1 MKMSLKKMSLKKKL
15 SLGFLIAVIGSIIIA
30 SSISNYMINNR
41 FNEYLVQEHKNKIN
55 QIIVAIED
63 MYKEDKGFQALKYD
77 EIKRYAVLNELYI
90 EIKDKKGSK
99 IFTSGDD
106 HLKHRSMMNSMMGH
120 GMGNMMGK
128 MKNLDLG
135 DYKEEEQWLKKNNVT
150 FGKITIGYFGTSY
163 LSNGALTFKRTLNH
177 SFIVSMVITFILG
190 LILSW
195 ILSKQLSK
203 PLVKI
208 KEIANTM
215 RMGNLNIR
223 SNIKS
228 NTTEIQELS
237 NSINYLAETLQQQ
250 EDLRKR
256 LTSDMAHE
264 IRTPIT
270 TLKTHVEAII
280 DGIWEPT
287 EERLQVFYEELE
299 RLTNLVNNLRNI
311 SKLEKAETVVNKT
324 NLNITKEIEKVVE
337 TFNPLYEKSGFKIV
351 IKLEK
356 DVYGFID
363 KDKLK
368 QIMHN
373 LLSNSHKYLNE
384 DGLVKVSLSKGKD
397 KIFIKVEDNGEGIPK
412 EDLPHIFER
421 FYRSDVSRNK
431 TTGGTGLGL
440 TITKTLVEA
449 HGGHIRVESKMGV
462 GTKFIIEIKTT
473 L

>member
-1 MKMSLKKMSLKKKL
+1 
-15 SLGFLIAVIGSIIIA
+15 
-30 SSISNYMINNR
+30 
-41 FNEYLVQEHKNKIN
+41 
-55 QIIVAIED
+55 
-63 MYKEDKGFQALKYD
+63 
-77 EIKRYAVLNELYI
+77 
-90 EIKDKKGSK
+90 
-99 IFTSGDD
+99 
-106 HLKHRSMMNSMMGH
+106 
-120 GMGNMMGK
+120 
-128 MKNLDLG
+128 
-135 DYKEEEQWLKKNNVT
+135 
-150 FGKITIGYFGTSY
+150 
-163 LSNGALTFKRTLNH
+163 
-177 SFIVSMVITFILG
+177 MVITFILG

-250 EDLRKR
+250 EALRKR

-311 SKLEKAETVVNKT
+311 SKLEKAETFVNKT

-337 TFNPLYEKSGFKIV
+337 TFNPLYKKSGFKIV
-351 IKLEK
+351 TKLDK

-373 LLSNSHKYLNE
+373 LLSNSYKYLNE
-384 DGLVKVSLSKGKD
+384 DGLVKVSLSKEED

-421 FYRSDVSRNK
+421 FYRSDISRNK
-431 TTGGTGLGL
+431 ITGGTGLGL

>member
-1 MKMSLKKMSLKKKL
+1 MKMSLKKKL

-55 QIIVAIED
+55 KIIVAIED
-63 MYKEDKGFQALKYD
+63 MYKVDKGFQALKYD

-90 EIKDKKGSK
+90 EIKDKKSSK

-228 NTTEIQELS
+228 NTIEIQELS

-250 EDLRKR
+250 EALRKR

-287 EERLQVFYEELE
+287 EERLHAFYEELE

-324 NLNITKEIEKVVE
+324 NLNITEEIEKVVE

-351 IKLEK
+351 TKLEK
-356 DVYGFID
+356 YVYGFID

-384 DGLVKVSLSKGKD
+384 DGLVKVSLSKGED

>member
-1 MKMSLKKMSLKKKL
+1 
-15 SLGFLIAVIGSIIIA
+15 
-30 SSISNYMINNR
+30 
-41 FNEYLVQEHKNKIN
+41 
-55 QIIVAIED
+55 
-63 MYKEDKGFQALKYD
+63 
-77 EIKRYAVLNELYI
+77 
-90 EIKDKKGSK
+90 
-99 IFTSGDD
+99 
-106 HLKHRSMMNSMMGH
+106 
-120 GMGNMMGK
+120 
-128 MKNLDLG
+128 
-135 DYKEEEQWLKKNNVT
+135 
-150 FGKITIGYFGTSY
+150 
-163 LSNGALTFKRTLNH
+163 
-177 SFIVSMVITFILG
+177 
-190 LILSW
+190 
-195 ILSKQLSK
+195 
-203 PLVKI
+203 
-208 KEIANTM
+208 M

-250 EDLRKR
+250 EALRKR

-351 IKLEK
+351 TKLEK
-356 DVYGFID
+356 DIYGFID

-373 LLSNSHKYLNE
+373 LLSNSHKYLM
-384 DGLVKVSLSKGKD
+384 
-397 KIFIKVEDNGEGIPK
+397 
-412 EDLPHIFER
+412 
-421 FYRSDVSRNK
+421 
-431 TTGGTGLGL
+431 
-440 TITKTLVEA
+440 
-449 HGGHIRVESKMGV
+449 KMD
-462 GTKFIIEIKTT
+462 
-473 L
+473 

>member
-1 MKMSLKKMSLKKKL
+1 MKMSLKKKL

-250 EDLRKR
+250 EALRKR

-351 IKLEK
+351 TKLEK

-449 HGGHIRVESKMGV
+449 HGGHIRVESELGV
-462 GTKFIIEIKTT
+462 GTKFIIEIKIT

>member
-1 MKMSLKKMSLKKKL
+1 MKMSLKKKL

-55 QIIVAIED
+55 KIIVAIED

-106 HLKHRSMMNSMMGH
+106 HLKHRNMMNSMMGH

-250 EDLRKR
+250 EALRKR

-351 IKLEK
+351 TKLKK

-384 DGLVKVSLSKGKD
+384 DGLVKVSLSKGED

-449 HGGHIRVESKMGV
+449 HGGHIRVESELGV

>member
-1 MKMSLKKMSLKKKL
+1 
-15 SLGFLIAVIGSIIIA
+15 
-30 SSISNYMINNR
+30 
-41 FNEYLVQEHKNKIN
+41 
-55 QIIVAIED
+55 
-63 MYKEDKGFQALKYD
+63 
-77 EIKRYAVLNELYI
+77 
-90 EIKDKKGSK
+90 
-99 IFTSGDD
+99 
-106 HLKHRSMMNSMMGH
+106 
-120 GMGNMMGK
+120 
-128 MKNLDLG
+128 
-135 DYKEEEQWLKKNNVT
+135 
-150 FGKITIGYFGTSY
+150 
-163 LSNGALTFKRTLNH
+163 
-177 SFIVSMVITFILG
+177 
-190 LILSW
+190 
-195 ILSKQLSK
+195 
-203 PLVKI
+203 
-208 KEIANTM
+208 M

-250 EDLRKR
+250 EALRKR

-351 IKLEK
+351 TKLEK

-384 DGLVKVSLSKGKD
+384 DGLVKVSLSKGED
-397 KIFIKVEDNGEGIPK
+397 KILIKVEDNGEGIPK